1 VNQATEPKVN
11 QATEPKV
18 NQTTEPKVNQT
29 TEPKGQLD
37 PAVGNI
43 AIFREMSR
51 KLTPRGKER
60 RAQLIAF
67 ATHEFAEKGYHLTSV
82 ADIVDGLGVGKGV
95 FYWYFSSKEELFLE
109 IMRTSQRGMRKRQQ
123 QAIAGVGDPV
133 KRIELGIRAGVLW
146 LAEHNDLR
154 KLFEFARTE
163 GTFREA
169 MRSGQAVLVSDARV
183 HLEEAIQ
190 HGRIPDRD
198 PEALAFAILGVSN
211 QLTGVYIDGRGED
224 PEVVADLVVS
234 FCRDGIGVSVKD

>member
-1 VNQATEPKVN
+1 
-11 QATEPKV
+11 
-18 NQTTEPKVNQT
+18 
-29 TEPKGQLD
+29 
-37 PAVGNI
+37 
-43 AIFREMSR
+43 MSR
-51 KLTPRGKER
+51 QLTPRGKQR

-95 FYWYFSSKEELFLE
+95 FYWYFSSKEELFVE
-109 IMRTSQRGMRKRQQ
+109 IMRTSQRGMRRRQQ
-123 QAIAGVGDPV
+123 EAISAVDDPV

-163 GTFREA
+163 ATFRDA
-169 MRSGQAVLVSDARV
+169 MRKGQEVLVSDAQI

-190 HGRIPDRD
+190 LGHLPDRD
-198 PEALAFAILGVSN
+198 PEALALAIIGVSN
-211 QLTGVYIDGRGED
+211 QLTNVYIDSRGED

-234 FCRDGIGVSVKD
+234 FCRDGIGVTVRG